1 MTEPVQPAA
10 ASTSSPPVVLVL
22 MGVSGSGKTTIAN
35 ALIERLGWEFEEG
48 DNLHPKANRDKMAAG
63 IPLTD
68 DDRWPWLQKISDWV
82 RQTLSD
88 GHSGI
93 ITCSALRQAYR
104 DKLRGDGVLFVFLH
118 GSRELIAGR
127 LSHRQGHF
135 MPASL
140 LGSQFGTLEIPTDES
155 DVLTIELGGTPEQET
170 DRTLDALRRKGIE
183 APTTGPLPD
192 DRAASGPA

>member
-1 MTEPVQPAA
+1 MTEQAQ
-10 ASTSSPPVVLVL
+10 SSPGSASSSPVVLVV
-22 MGVSGSGKTTIAN
+22 MGVSGSGKTTIAK
-35 ALIERLGWEFEEG
+35 ALVDRLGWEFEEG

-63 IPLTD
+63 VPLTD
-68 DDRWPWLQKISDWV
+68 DDRWPWLQQIVDWIK
-82 RQTLSD
+82 QTRAD

-93 ITCSALRQAYR
+93 VTCSALRESYR

-135 MPASL
+135 MPESL
-140 LGSQFGTLEIPTDES
+140 LGSQFDTLEIPTDEP

-170 DRTLDALRRKGIE
+170 ARTLNALQSKGID
-183 APTTGPLPD
+183 AG
-192 DRAASGPA
+192 